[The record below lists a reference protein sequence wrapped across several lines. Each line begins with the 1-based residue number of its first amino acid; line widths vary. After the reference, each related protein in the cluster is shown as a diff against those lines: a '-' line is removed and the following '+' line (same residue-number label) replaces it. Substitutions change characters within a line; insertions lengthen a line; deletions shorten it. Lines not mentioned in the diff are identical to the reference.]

1 MRPKTAQSFHP
12 HERTRTT
19 TTGYIYILTN
29 PSFPQYGKLGYATD
43 VKQRPAELNRSTA
56 VPFAFRVYATYEVD
70 SALSDK
76 KLHSILDKLNP
87 DLRSA
92 EEVDGK
98 RRIREFYAMPPEDA
112 YAILDAIAE
121 INGFHHRLKK
131 RRVTTTAQQDE
142 ALARQIEE
150 QHRERV
156 SPFAFSKCGISEGAE
171 LEFCCRGNEHT
182 GERCTVAD
190 DKHVRFQDEI
200 WSLTALAKHLLGT
213 RNSVAG
219 PQYFKYN
226 GAWLNAI
233 HRRLENRE

>member
-1 MRPKTAQSFHP
+1 MAQWH
-12 HERTRTT
+12 RNIQDIIT
-19 TTGYIYILTN
+19 II
-29 PSFPQYGKLGYATD
+29 D
-43 VKQRPAELNRSTA
+43 
-56 VPFAFRVYATYEVD
+56 D
-70 SALSDK
+70 C
-76 KLHSILDKLNP
+76 
-87 DLRSA
+87 
-92 EEVDGK
+92 
-98 RRIREFYAMPPEDA
+98 IR
-112 YAILDAIAE
+112 
-121 INGFHHRLKK
+121 
-131 RRVTTTAQQDE
+131 AQQDE

-219 PQYFKYN
+219 LSISN
-226 GAWLNAI
+226 TTARG
-233 HRRLENRE
+233 

>member
-1 MRPKTAQSFHP
+1 
-12 HERTRTT
+12 
-19 TTGYIYILTN
+19 
-29 PSFPQYGKLGYATD
+29 
-43 VKQRPAELNRSTA
+43 
-56 VPFAFRVYATYEVD
+56 
-70 SALSDK
+70 
-76 KLHSILDKLNP
+76 
-87 DLRSA
+87 
-92 EEVDGK
+92 
-98 RRIREFYAMPPEDA
+98 MPPEDA
-112 YAILDAIAE
+112 YAILEAIAE
-121 INGFHHRLKK
+121 INGYHHRLKK

-219 PQYFKYN
+219 LSISN
-226 GAWLNAI
+226 TTARG
-233 HRRLENRE
+233 

>member
-1 MRPKTAQSFHP
+1 M
-12 HERTRTT
+12 
-19 TTGYIYILTN
+19 
-29 PSFPQYGKLGYATD
+29 
-43 VKQRPAELNRSTA
+43 
-56 VPFAFRVYATYEVD
+56 YATYEVD

-112 YAILDAIAE
+112 YAILEAIAE
-121 INGFHHRLKK
+121 INGFHHRPKK
-131 RRVTTTAQQDE
+131 WKVTTTAQQDE

-171 LEFCCRGNEHT
+171 LEFCCRGNEQPASAAPSPT
-182 GERCTVAD
+182 TSMCAFRT
-190 DKHVRFQDEI
+190 KY
-200 WSLTALAKHLLGT
+200 
-213 RNSVAG
+213 G
-219 PQYFKYN
+219 P
-226 GAWLNAI
+226 
-233 HRRLENRE
+233 

>member
-1 MRPKTAQSFHP
+1 M
-12 HERTRTT
+12 
-19 TTGYIYILTN
+19 
-29 PSFPQYGKLGYATD
+29 
-43 VKQRPAELNRSTA
+43 
-56 VPFAFRVYATYEVD
+56 
-70 SALSDK
+70 
-76 KLHSILDKLNP
+76 
-87 DLRSA
+87 
-92 EEVDGK
+92 DGK
-98 RRIREFYAMPPEDA
+98 RRIWEFYAMPPEDA
-112 YAILDAIAE
+112 YAILEAIAE

-142 ALARQIEE
+142 VLARQIEE

-190 DKHVRFQDEI
+190 DKHVCFQDEI
-200 WSLTALAKHLLGT
+200 WSLTALAKHLLET

-233 HRRLENRE
+233 RRRLENRE

>member
-1 MRPKTAQSFHP
+1 M
-12 HERTRTT
+12 
-19 TTGYIYILTN
+19 N

-112 YAILDAIAE
+112 YAILEAIAE

-171 LEFCCRGNEHT
+171 LEFCCRGNEQPASAAPSST
-182 GERCTVAD
+182 TSMCAFRT
-190 DKHVRFQDEI
+190 KY
-200 WSLTALAKHLLGT
+200 
-213 RNSVAG
+213 G
-219 PQYFKYN
+219 P
-226 GAWLNAI
+226 
-233 HRRLENRE
+233 

>member
-12 HERTRTT
+12 HERAQTT

-29 PSFPQYGKLGYATD
+29 PSFPQYGKLGYATG
-43 VKQRPAELNRSTA
+43 VRHLRGGFCPLGQEAP
-56 VPFAFRVYATYEVD
+56 
-70 SALSDK
+70 
-76 KLHSILDKLNP
+76 LHSGQAEP
-87 DLRSA
+87 RSA
-92 EEVDGK
+92 FC
-98 RRIREFYAMPPEDA
+98 RRSGRQAPHPGILCHAAGGRLRDPRGDRGDQRLPPPSEKTEGD
-112 YAILDAIAE
+112 DNSAE
-121 INGFHHRLKK
+121 
-131 RRVTTTAQQDE
+131 DE

-233 HRRLENRE
+233 RRRLENRE

>member
-1 MRPKTAQSFHP
+1 M
-12 HERTRTT
+12 
-19 TTGYIYILTN
+19 
-29 PSFPQYGKLGYATD
+29 
-43 VKQRPAELNRSTA
+43 
-56 VPFAFRVYATYEVD
+56 
-70 SALSDK
+70 
-76 KLHSILDKLNP
+76 
-87 DLRSA
+87 
-92 EEVDGK
+92 DGK

-112 YAILDAIAE
+112 YAIFEAIAE

-131 RRVTTTAQQDE
+131 WKVTTTAQQDE

-171 LEFCCRGNEHT
+171 VEFCCRGNEHT

-233 HRRLENRE
+233 RRRLEDRARQGIRQVLGAREEASQGQEARRCRGRCQPLRNVL